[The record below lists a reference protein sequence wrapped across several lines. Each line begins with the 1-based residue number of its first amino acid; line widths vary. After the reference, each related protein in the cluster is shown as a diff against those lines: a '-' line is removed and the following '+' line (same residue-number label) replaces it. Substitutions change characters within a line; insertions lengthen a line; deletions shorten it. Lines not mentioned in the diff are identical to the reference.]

1 MDSQVSPKDNS
12 SQVQSISSQASDIV
26 SQIQQIGD
34 KQILQDINKKKNGD
48 NVSLLFK
55 EVFTTEVEILQRFW
69 KLYFF
74 FNFYHILL

>member
-55 EVFTTEVEILQRFW
+55 EVFTTEVEILQRF
-69 KLYFF
+69 
-74 FNFYHILL
+74 

>member
-34 KQILQDINKKKNGD
+34 KQILQDINKKQNGD

-55 EVFTTEVEILQRFW
+55 EVFTTEVEILQRF
-69 KLYFF
+69 
-74 FNFYHILL
+74 

>member
-12 SQVQSISSQASDIV
+12 SQVQSISSQASEIV

-34 KQILQDINKKKNGD
+34 GQILQDIDKKKNGD

-55 EVFTTEVEILQRFW
+55 EVFTTEVEILQRF
-69 KLYFF
+69 
-74 FNFYHILL
+74 